1 MLRARRPPPKDMCI
15 GPKYMCIAG
24 PQAICIEFYVC
35 FHTWLPYTSGAVI
48 ICVWDEQYSHTA
60 ARLQSIAIF
69 WFSTRMLWK
78 SGKPSGCH
86 DVKRADYITN
96 SVRCQGKVIFLNKM
110 KGELGRLGQLK
121 NWHNRPF
128 FMENFGIMQNVQAQ
142 AQLEKWHICIIC
154 TLQILRISFNISI

>member
-1 MLRARRPPPKDMCI
+1 M
-15 GPKYMCIAG
+15 
-24 PQAICIEFYVC
+24 
-35 FHTWLPYTSGAVI
+35 HTWLPYTSGAVI

-86 DVKRADYITN
+86 IVKRADYITN

-128 FMENFGIMQNVQAQ
+128 FMKNFGIMRNVQAQ
-142 AQLEKWHICIIC
+142 AQSEKWHICIIC
-154 TLQILRISFNISI
+154 TLQILEISFNIKYIN